1 MSRWQQIHDESVQNS
16 LAGSNLGGPG
26 QSNPRTAATSTSRHV
41 HRDSSANRT
50 DLTRDAVQR
59 NTYFPSRKL
68 SGIFLELTLGEVLV
82 KSLKTLFTASKNK
95 YRCRLPQTALNAHS
109 ECPFSYPGSILTN
122 FDLLMFHRF
131 PFFC

>member
-41 HRDSSANRT
+41 QRDSSANRT

-59 NTYFPSRKL
+59 NIILLLEIEFLWQYIFGTYPRGSSSKITENVDNR
-68 SGIFLELTLGEVLV
+68 V
-82 KSLKTLFTASKNK
+82 KEQIPMSITSDGP
-95 YRCRLPQTALNAHS
+95 RCAQRVPFQLPGLN
-109 ECPFSYPGSILTN
+109 FN
-122 FDLLMFHRF
+122 QF
-131 PFFC
+131 